1 MKRITLSTLF
11 FAAAF
16 IHADNHQGFVTVYN
30 GKDLTGFKTEG
41 NWVPEAEGVLAIRP
55 RKGEKGWQRY
65 GSYLWLE
72 KEYADFSF
80 SVDFK
85 YPKGGNS
92 GVFFRVKNLKKPV
105 STGIEAQIL
114 DSFGKK
120 KLGHHDMGGIIRTAG
135 PSKNMSKPAGEWNT
149 MVVTCKGSQLQ
160 VELNGEQ
167 IIDIDLSKSAIKD
180 RPLKGY
186 VGLQD
191 HGQVMWFRNIKI
203 KEL

>member
-1 MKRITLSTLF
+1 MKRIALSALLLSSSLL
-11 FAAAF
+11 
-16 IHADNHQGFVTVYN
+16 HAENEDGLTAVYN

-41 NWVPEAEGVLAIRP
+41 NWISEAEGILAINP
-55 RKGEKGWQRY
+55 REGEKGWQRY

-72 KEYADFSF
+72 KQYADFTF

-92 GVFFRVKNLKKPV
+92 GVFFRVKDTKSPV

-120 KLGHHDMGGIIRTAG
+120 NLGQHDMGGIISTIG

-149 MVVTCKGSQLQ
+149 MVVTCKGAQLQ

-167 IIDIDLSKSAIKD
+167 IVEIDLSESAVKD

-186 VGLQD
+186 IGLQD
-191 HGQVMWFRNIKI
+191 HGAVMWFRNIKI